1 MLKERGFSELDEQTG
16 YEVVSGYVGI
26 TPTSMPGM
34 WNTSTTLQSDVYLA
48 YHYQRKLSEF
58 EESSRKLYD
67 LLFAMSSVMG
77 IWGEEEDEDI
87 RFSYGNNEQT

>member
-1 MLKERGFSELDEQTG
+1 MLRDQEFLGWDDKG
-16 YEVVSGYVGI
+16 YSMVQGHVEF
-26 TPTSMPGM
+26 TTTSVPGV
-34 WNTSTTLQSDVYLA
+34 WSASTTLQSDVHLA
-48 YHYQRKLSEF
+48 YHNKRKLSES

-87 RFSYGNNEQT
+87 

>member
-1 MLKERGFSELDEQTG
+1 MLRDQEFLGWDDEG
-16 YEVVSGYVGI
+16 YSMVQGHVEF
-26 TPTSMPGM
+26 TTTSVPGV
-34 WNTSTTLQSDVYLA
+34 WSASTTLQSDVRLA
-48 YHYQRKLSEF
+48 YHNKRKLSES

-87 RFSYGNNEQT
+87 